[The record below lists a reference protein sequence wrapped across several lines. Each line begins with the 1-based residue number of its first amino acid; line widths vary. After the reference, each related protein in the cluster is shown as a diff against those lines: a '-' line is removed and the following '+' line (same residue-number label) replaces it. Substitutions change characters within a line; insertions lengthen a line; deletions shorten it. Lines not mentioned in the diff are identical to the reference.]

1 MASVEHPAVAKLR
14 ADGAGAPAVQ
24 AFARAVDRVAA
35 GETGLI
41 PESEIEPVAE
51 LPDAEH
57 LASADPGAVAEALDR
72 AVVIKLNGGLGTS
85 MGLSGPKALLEVKEG
100 QTFLDLI
107 AEQVLH
113 LRAATGA
120 RLPLVLMHSFA
131 TQEPSLEA
139 LAPHAGIAEQDVPQ
153 DFLQGRVPK
162 LGAED
167 LEPAEHPAD
176 PTLEWAPP
184 GHGDLYASLV
194 SSGMLAA
201 LLDAGYRH
209 AFVSNADNLGAV
221 LDPEL
226 LAWFVAERTP
236 FLMEVADRA
245 SADRK
250 GGHLA
255 RWRHEGGL
263 VLRELA
269 QAPDADLASFQDT
282 GRHRYFNTNSLWI
295 DLPALDA
302 ALQASGGALDLPLI
316 INRKTIDPK
325 DRASTP
331 VLQLETAMGAAIDVW
346 PGAEAIRVPRSRYAP
361 VKTTNDLLAVRS
373 DAFAVTADSRVTLAA
388 GRHGTPPLIDLDP
401 DHFKL
406 LGDFEQRFADG
417 PPSLRACEA
426 LEVVGDVGFG
436 PDVVVKGHVRV
447 VQDGADRLE
456 IPAGSEL
463 RG

>member
-1 MASVEHPAVAKLR
+1 MASVEHPAVAKHR
-14 ADGAGAPAVQ
+14 ADGAGEPAVR
-24 AFARAVDRVAA
+24 AFARAVDRVGA

-41 PESEIEPVAE
+41 TERELEPVTE
-51 LPDAEH
+51 LPDAEQ
-57 LASADPGAVAEALDR
+57 LPAADPDEIAAALDR

-85 MGLSGPKALLEVKEG
+85 MGLTGPKALLEVKEG
-100 QTFLDLI
+100 RTFLDLI

-113 LRAATGA
+113 LRARTGA

-131 TQEPSLEA
+131 TQAPSLEA
-139 LAPHAGIAEQDVPQ
+139 LASHPGIAQQDVPQ

-162 LGAED
+162 LRAED
-167 LEPAEHPAD
+167 LEPAAHPSD
-176 PTLEWAPP
+176 PALEWAPP

-194 SSGMLAA
+194 GSGMLAA
-201 LLDAGYRH
+201 LLEAGYRY

-226 LAWFVAERTP
+226 LAWFVAEGTP

-245 SADRK
+245 PADRK

-255 RWRHEGGL
+255 RRRDGGGL

-282 GRHRYFNTNSLWI
+282 ERHRFFNTNSLWI
-295 DLPALDA
+295 DLAALDQ
-302 ALQASGGALDLPLI
+302 ALSASGGALDLPLI
-316 INRKTIDPK
+316 VNRKTVDPK
-325 DRASTP
+325 DPNSTP

-346 PGAEAIRVPRSRYAP
+346 PGAEAIRVPRTRYAP

-373 DAFAVTADSRVTLAA
+373 DAFEVTNDSRITLVAE
-388 GRHGTPPLIDLDP
+388 RDGTPPLIELDAE
-401 DHFKL
+401 HFKL
-406 LGDFEQRFADG
+406 LGDFEARFANG
-417 PPSLRACEA
+417 APSLRACDA
-426 LEVVGDVGFG
+426 LDVVGDVAFG
-436 PDVVVKGHVRV
+436 ADVTVRGRVRV
-447 VQDGADRLE
+447 VQDGEDQLE